1 MTDFFCRQN
10 FVFVAF
16 LCNVGDFLVE
26 FEEGRVASRNDH
38 ILCVAVKHNVVAADL
53 RIRRF
58 VHFKPRVEQSV
69 LSVVGL
75 AVFRKSVPVP
85 FFARVFFDKLD
96 CRNHLI
102 ARVRKNG
109 RLLVAHRRSHRERG
123 KIVVSVFDLVAH
135 KRAVASGVAVD
146 CAYAAD
152 GEVFVDCAT
161 EFGAGHRAYVGRNLK
176 FFGNFDVVKNAVLRD
191 SRPRVDC
198 RHFFGHE
205 FEVGEAHCDHHHTVF
220 VHNDDLFVEFVV
232 FAVLVADTLVALKE
246 RIHSLRKVSDDAVV
260 LLVTYAKLR
269 TAYAFE
275 VTVDIVESRHI
286 VAEPSVSEQR
296 LDRGGF
302 HNEFAHNEKVFEP
315 ATEVVHRVFEAAP
328 FSASGRLFA
337 GFVEF
342 AEFFGIK
349 FCAHTQCSPFSF
361 CIFLIS
367 IASTN
372 AWILVRSCPD

>member
-1 MTDFFCRQN
+1 M
-10 FVFVAF
+10 
-16 LCNVGDFLVE
+16 
-26 FEEGRVASRNDH
+26 
-38 ILCVAVKHNVVAADL
+38 
-53 RIRRF
+53 
-58 VHFKPRVEQSV
+58 
-69 LSVVGL
+69 
-75 AVFRKSVPVP
+75 
-85 FFARVFFDKLD
+85 
-96 CRNHLI
+96 
-102 ARVRKNG
+102 
-109 RLLVAHRRSHRERG
+109 
-123 KIVVSVFDLVAH
+123 SVFDLVAH

-161 EFGAGHRAYVGRNLK
+161 EFGAGHRAYVGRNLE
-176 FFGNFDVVKNAVLRD
+176 FFRNFDVVKNAVLRD

-246 RIHSLRKVSDDAVV
+246 RIHSLRKMTDDAVV

-315 ATEVVHRVFEAAP
+315 ATKVVHRVFEAAP

-361 CIFLIS
+361 
-367 IASTN
+367 
-372 AWILVRSCPD
+372 